1 MVQRTVSTTVHNNGK
16 ALCWICTVVM
26 ELRLR
31 QFRIVCTDLEVRKAK
46 MMEKEKI
53 TMGIKDWGHGMK

>member
-1 MVQRTVSTTVHNNGK
+1 VLDLYSRNAV
-16 ALCWICTVVM
+16 LF